1 MWGPQPW
8 RKISP
13 QGGFTAANLTI
24 WKDLRLMERIPF
36 GALEPSFSDYNT
48 SKAVVLPLPYEA
60 TTTFLKGTAS
70 GPECFL
76 RASSALEFYDEELD
90 WEPFRAGIHTYS
102 QAELDG
108 VSAETCLAKV
118 EQAALRVLMD
128 GKFPLGV
135 GGEHTVTLGLVRAAK
150 RLHEDLTVIQLDA
163 HADLRDQYEGSPYN
177 HACVMRRIR
186 ELCPALQMG
195 IRAMD
200 LEEMR
205 LVREKRWPL
214 VLDLERRRDPLWL
227 EKALE
232 AVQGP
237 VYLTLDLDAMD
248 PALVPG
254 VGTPEPGGF
263 GWYEILEVLRSI
275 FQRFQVVGADIVE
288 LCPRAG
294 LESSSFIAAKLAYK
308 IIGYRFCPAPLQA

>member
-1 MWGPQPW
+1 MET
-8 RKISP
+8 ICF
-13 QGGFTAANLTI
+13 GG
-24 WKDLRLMERIPF
+24 
-36 GALEPSFSDYNT
+36 LEPCFSDYMN

-70 GPECFL
+70 GPESLL
-76 RASSALEFYDEELD
+76 RASAALEFYDEELD

-102 QAELDG
+102 EPKLGG
-108 VSAETCLAKV
+108 VSAETCLAQV

-135 GGEHTVTLGLVRAAK
+135 GGEHTVTVGLVRAAK
-150 RLHEDLTVIQLDA
+150 RLYEDLTVIQLDA

-186 ELCPALQMG
+186 EFCPALQMG
-195 IRAMD
+195 IRALD
-200 LEEMR
+200 LEEMS
-205 LVREKRWPL
+205 LAREKGWPL
-214 VLDLERRRDPLWL
+214 VLDFQRRHDPLWL
-227 EKALE
+227 EKALK
-232 AVQGP
+232 VVHGP

-263 GWYEILEVLRSI
+263 GWYEILEVLRRI

-288 LCPRAG
+288 LCPRPG

-308 IIGYRFCPAPLQA
+308 IIGYRFCPAPLRA

>member
-1 MWGPQPW
+1 MEA
-8 RKISP
+8 IS
-13 QGGFTAANLTI
+13 
-24 WKDLRLMERIPF
+24 F
-36 GALEPSFSDYNT
+36 GALEPSFSDYQN

-70 GPECFL
+70 GPEAFL
-76 RASSALEFYDEELD
+76 RASAALEFYDEELD
-90 WEPFRAGIHTYS
+90 WEPFRVGIHTS
-102 QAELDG
+102 NPLKLNAS
-108 VSAETCLAKV
+108 SAKACLEEI
-118 EQAALRVLMD
+118 EQAALRVLLD

-135 GGEHTVTLGLVRAAK
+135 GGEHTVSLGLVTAAK
-150 RLHEDLTVIQLDA
+150 RLHGRLTVIQLDA

-186 ELCPALQMG
+186 DICPALQLG

-205 LVREKRWPL
+205 LVKEKRWSM
-214 VLDLERRRDPLWL
+214 VLDFQRRLDPLWL
-227 EKALE
+227 DKALQE
-232 AVQGP
+232 VKGP
-237 VYLTLDLDAMD
+237 VYLTLDLDALD

-263 GWYEILEVLRSI
+263 GWYELLDVLRRI
-275 FQRFQVVGADIVE
+275 FQSFEVVGADIVE
-288 LCPRAG
+288 LCPRPG